1 MPAIVGAGSEI
12 VDSFIGPYSAIG
24 PGCVVRHSEIE
35 HSVLVGSARVIDAGR
50 IEDSLLGY
58 DVEVTRSAR
67 RPRATRL
74 MVGDHCLVD
83 LS

>member
-1 MPAIVGAGSEI
+1 MV
-12 VDSFIGPYSAIG
+12 
-24 PGCVVRHSEIE
+24 
-35 HSVLVGSARVIDAGR
+35 DAGR

-58 DVEVTRSAR
+58 GAEVTRSAR

>member
-1 MPAIVGAGSEI
+1 VI
-12 VDSFIGPYSAIG
+12 DSFIGPFTAIG
-24 PGCVVRHSEIE
+24 PACFIRHSEVE
-35 HSVLVGSARVIDAGR
+35 HSVLLGSSRVVDAGR

-58 DVEVTRSAR
+58 GVEVTRSAR

-74 MVGDHCLVD
+74 MVGDNCVVD

>member
-1 MPAIVGAGSEI
+1 VGP
-12 VDSFIGPYSAIG
+12 FSAIG
-24 PGCVVRHSEIE
+24 PGCFIQGSEVE
-35 HSVLVGSARVIDAGR
+35 HSVLLGSTRVINAGR

-58 DVEVTRSAR
+58 HVEVTRSAR

-74 MVGDHCLVD
+74 MVGDHCVID